1 MTSWF
6 SLCKVQAQQFRTLL
20 ISVLVMFALLLFA
33 DFFGRIWVPR
43 DTAKVATFEQVE
55 SIQIQSADKLYSNQ
69 MQQWL
74 NELSSRQ
81 ESKAT
86 GSSGEAATKVLPGST
101 NLTTLRVRVRAVF
114 LRQQPSVALALA
126 ELQTLSDGKVQLQRL
141 EQGSKIDG
149 YHVLSIK
156 KGLVVFESDSDS
168 KLQVSV
174 PVFKGGNP

>member
-1 MTSWF
+1 
-6 SLCKVQAQQFRTLL
+6 
-20 ISVLVMFALLLFA
+20 
-33 DFFGRIWVPR
+33 
-43 DTAKVATFEQVE
+43 
-55 SIQIQSADKLYSNQ
+55 
-69 MQQWL
+69 
-74 NELSSRQ
+74 
-81 ESKAT
+81 
-86 GSSGEAATKVLPGST
+86 
-101 NLTTLRVRVRAVF
+101 
-114 LRQQPSVALALA
+114 LALA